1 MADLY
6 GGAFIRSITA
16 HLHGSGITAA
26 YLHYGGLHDGVYT
39 MVLYTMAIYTSIP
52 PRAASGRN
60 QAVRS

>member
-1 MADLY
+1 MANLY

-39 MVLYTMAIYTSIP
+39 MVLYTSIP